1 MSDAKRGMQG
11 RARTLA
17 LVLAGLLALALPI
30 VLRAWLEGRAA
41 LASALQTHDQE
52 AAIVELG
59 RAARWRV
66 PLADHDERAR
76 ARLEAIADTAEQAG
90 DLELALVAWRELRG
104 ALLGTRSLALADPD
118 QLARANAG
126 IVRGMVAEAH
136 ASGRPDARE
145 RWQAELDAAPARD
158 TLASRVA
165 ALLFVLWLASL
176 IGFVLRGLDA
186 DGRLIARHGIAWAA
200 VSLALLLAWILVM

>member
-1 MSDAKRGMQG
+1 MSEAKRGMRG

-17 LVLAGLLALALPI
+17 LVLAGLLALMLPI

-41 LASALQTHDQE
+41 LARGMQTSDPE

-66 PLADHDERAR
+66 PLAEHDELAR
-76 ARLEAIADTAEQAG
+76 ARLEAIADTSERAG
-90 DLELALVAWRELRG
+90 DLELALATWRELRG
-104 ALLGTRSLALADPD
+104 ALLGTRSVALADPD

-126 IVRGMVAEAH
+126 IVRGMVAQAH

-145 RWQAELDAAPARD
+145 RWQAELDAPPAAD
-158 TLASRVA
+158 SPASRVA
-165 ALLFVLWLASL
+165 ALLFALWLASL
-176 IGFVLRGLDA
+176 VGFVLRGLDA
-186 DGRLIARHGIAWAA
+186 DGRLVARHGIAWAA
-200 VSLALLLAWILVM
+200 LSLALLLAWILMM

>member
-1 MSDAKRGMQG
+1 MRG

-17 LVLAGLLALALPI
+17 LVVAGLLALGLPV
-30 VLRAWLEGRAA
+30 VLRAWFDGRAA
-41 LASALQTHDQE
+41 LAAAGEASSPE
-52 AAIVELG
+52 AAIVQLG

-66 PLADHDERAR
+66 PLAGHDELAR

-104 ALLGTRSLALADPD
+104 ALLGTRSVAVVDPD

-158 TLASRVA
+158 TLASRIA
-165 ALLFVLWLASL
+165 ALLFALWLASL
-176 IGFVLRGLDA
+176 VGFVLRGLNA
-186 DGRLIARHGIAWAA
+186 DGRLVPRHGIAWGLA
-200 VSLALLLAWILVM
+200 SLALLIAWVVMM